1 MVSKEKHLVATILQ
15 SSCIVPLSSLSG
27 DKLNGNITMGENEPG
42 VGIELPLLTLF
53 HVPGVTLGAPTSNQ
67 QVVVDQG
74 DGRTIEETIF
84 QGRRGRGIAVRCWGG
99 QADRVDP
106 RGIRIG

>member
-27 DKLNGNITMGENEPG
+27 EKLNGNVTMEDEPG

-74 DGRTIEETIF
+74 DGRTIEE
-84 QGRRGRGIAVRCWGG
+84 AVF
-99 QADRVDP
+99 
-106 RGIRIG
+106 